1 MAPLIEVSAE
11 TAQRLSQVSSDAVA
25 RELHELSAGVG
36 PGESYLDIAALR
48 TRDDLSTILRRLALR
63 LSQVPAGTRLVF
75 RMGDF
80 SAPQRFADAQTIL
93 RRNGAAIRV
102 SRADYVNA
110 QLASVRSFLQGLSL
124 TPHAIDLIVDCKVVE
139 DGQTMVGTA
148 TLLESRIPWQSV
160 AYVGGSF
167 PQNLADLAKNDQHEL
182 PRREWQRFTEES
194 LQQGRP
200 VRFGDYTVQ
209 HPFQQDP
216 PPKVL
221 PSGSIR
227 YTSDQHWVVMRGE
240 KLDAPD
246 SPGHEQYIA
255 LAQLLCERPEF
266 RGSEFSAGDRYI
278 ALMAGQTQNTGSP
291 MTWLQAGINHHL
303 TFAARQLEAFAAA

>member
-1 MAPLIEVSAE
+1 
-11 TAQRLSQVSSDAVA
+11 
-25 RELHELSAGVG
+25 
-36 PGESYLDIAALR
+36 
-48 TRDDLSTILRRLALR
+48 TILRRLALW

-182 PRREWQRFTEES
+182 PRREW
-194 LQQGRP
+194 
-200 VRFGDYTVQ
+200 
-209 HPFQQDP
+209 
-216 PPKVL
+216 
-221 PSGSIR
+221 
-227 YTSDQHWVVMRGE
+227 
-240 KLDAPD
+240 
-246 SPGHEQYIA
+246 
-255 LAQLLCERPEF
+255 
-266 RGSEFSAGDRYI
+266 
-278 ALMAGQTQNTGSP
+278 
-291 MTWLQAGINHHL
+291 
-303 TFAARQLEAFAAA
+303 